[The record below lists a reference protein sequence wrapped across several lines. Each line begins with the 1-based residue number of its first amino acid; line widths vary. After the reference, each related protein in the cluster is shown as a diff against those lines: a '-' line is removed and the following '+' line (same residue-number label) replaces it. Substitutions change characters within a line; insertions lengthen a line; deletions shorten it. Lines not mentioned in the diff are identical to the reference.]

1 MLWENL
7 REEEFEPMLKETHN
21 VCAIA
26 IGCLEMHG
34 QHLPLGTDTLKGGKI
49 LEIAAEREP
58 VCVLPK
64 LYYGDLLPTK
74 NRNPVKGE
82 THYGYFTLSG
92 ELMLKLLEEI
102 CDEAARNG
110 FKKIL
115 IVSSHGGN
123 NAMLSFFLG
132 TIMSKKKDYQVFS
145 FYNSLV
151 MPGEILSKIS
161 EQGREEFP
169 YLTDSDIAVLQNY
182 IDKKHFDGHAGFAE
196 SALVLGTYPELVRL
210 DRSEVLSGMN
220 QHKADFLGNAKISWG
235 DSWRLDYPNAYAGN
249 PPTGLTETIAK
260 ASVEIAVQKLVR
272 ALGVLKNDELMK
284 QIEHIK

>member
-58 VCVLPK
+58 VCVLPR
-64 LYYGDLLPTK
+64 LYYGDVVHARNEDPTQ
-74 NRNPVKGE
+74 G
-82 THYGYFTLSG
+82 TAHYGYFALSG
-92 ELMLKLLEEI
+92 ELMLQLLEEI

-123 NAMLSFFLG
+123 KGMLDFFLR

-145 FYNSLV
+145 FYNALV
-151 MPGEILSKIS
+151 MPSEILNIIS
-161 EQGREEFP
+161 QKGREEFP
-169 YLTDSDIAVLQNY
+169 YLTDSDIAVLQDFV
-182 IDKKHFDGHAGFAE
+182 DKKHFDGHGGFAE

-210 DRSEVLSGMN
+210 DRSEVLSGMH
-220 QHKADFLGNAKISWG
+220 QHKTDFLGDARIAWGGSW
-235 DSWRLDYPNAYAGN
+235 WLDYPNAYAGH